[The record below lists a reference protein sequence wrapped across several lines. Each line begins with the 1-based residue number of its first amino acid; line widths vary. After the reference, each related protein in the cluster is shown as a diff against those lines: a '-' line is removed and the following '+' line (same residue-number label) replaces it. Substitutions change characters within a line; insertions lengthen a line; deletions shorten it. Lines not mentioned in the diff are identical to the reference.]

1 MATADQLERAVMVA
15 LRDLVTVV
23 ADRRIRKGLEQAWV
37 QLSAGEREDTVGRQR
52 IARGLRAQ
60 VAQGRARI
68 DRAVTLYLDG
78 KLEEDDY
85 RRAREQETA
94 KIEAAERELTAMG
107 EDTDRGRPSL
117 PPLAN
122 VLAAAGGWGEVLAGA
137 DIEAQRNI
145 LADLV
150 ERVVPERVG
159 YGKYEARIE
168 WTPLGRALR
177 QLCEALPD
185 DRATAVAAG

>member
-1 MATADQLERAVMVA
+1 MVA
-15 LRDLVTVV
+15 VRDLAAV
-23 ADRRIRKGLEQAWV
+23 AVDRRIREGLERAWA
-37 QLSAGEREDTVGRQR
+37 QLSEGEREDTAGRQR

-60 VAQGRARI
+60 VAQARARI
-68 DRAVTLYLDG
+68 DKAVTLYLDG

-94 KIEAAERELTAMG
+94 KIEAAERELAAMG
-107 EDTDRGRPSL
+107 AATDRRRPAL
-117 PPLAN
+117 PPLDD
-122 VLAAAGGWGEVLAGA
+122 VLRNAGGWGEVLAGA

-159 YGKYEARIE
+159 YGKYAARIE
-168 WTPLGRALR
+168 WTPLGKALR
-177 QLCEALPD
+177 QLRDAYLG
-185 DRATAVAAG
+185 DRATTGAAG